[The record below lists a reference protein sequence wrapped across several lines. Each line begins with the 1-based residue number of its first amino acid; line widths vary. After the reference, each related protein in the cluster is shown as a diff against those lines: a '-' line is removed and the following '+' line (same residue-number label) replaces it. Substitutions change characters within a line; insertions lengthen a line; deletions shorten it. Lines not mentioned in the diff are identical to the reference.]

1 MLKTEQRQF
10 YQVKKGQTL
19 AEIADYFSVS
29 AFLLARENHL
39 ESPPYTGQILY
50 IPTQKGNAYT
60 VQAGDTKTLV
70 CGDEESYRAKN
81 GTDVFYI
88 GMRVIL

>member
-1 MLKTEQRQF
+1 MLKTVQRQF

-29 AFLLARENHL
+29 AFLLVKVNQLSA
-39 ESPPYTGQILY
+39 PIYAGQILK
-50 IPTQKGNAYT
+50 IPQESGNVYV
-60 VQAGDTKTLV
+60 VQEGDTKTLL
-70 CGDEESYRAKN
+70 CGDEETYRQKN

>member
-1 MLKTEQRQF
+1 MLKTVQRQF

-29 AFLLARENHL
+29 QFLLVKVNHL
-39 ESPPYTGQILY
+39 SAPIYTGQVLK
-50 IPTQKGNAYT
+50 IPQESGNVYV
-60 VQAGDTKTLV
+60 VQEGDTKTLL
-70 CGDEESYRAKN
+70 CGDEETYRQKN